1 MVKVKGISLVELMVV
16 IALIA
21 ILALSIFPLGRSW
34 ISNSKI
40 TQTQKII
47 LEAYSKT
54 RNEALRNPN
63 HVKGNTKAAVLQLE
77 SGEIVVNDSAGQ
89 LIWKSKIPTN
99 VEVEFIDCSDVTNQ
113 VVLNNNAHRL
123 TASCEGYTIQS
134 AGGQDE
140 SGSF

>member
-1 MVKVKGISLVELMVV
+1 MIV
-16 IALIA
+16 IALIS
-21 ILALSIFPLGRSW
+21 ILALSIVPLGRSW

-63 HVKGNTKAAVLQLE
+63 HVKGNTKAAVLELE
-77 SGEIVVNDSAGQ
+77 SGAIVVNDSAGQ
-89 LIWKSKIPTN
+89 LVWKSAIPNN
-99 VEVEFIDCSDVTNQ
+99 VVVEFIDCSNATKE

-123 TASCEGYTIQS
+123 ATSCAGYTINS
-134 AGGQDE
+134 AGGQGD